1 MINLKLYNDDCR
13 NVLSKIQS
21 NSVDCILTSP
31 PYNFDL
37 SYNNYADDKQIED
50 YYNFLNSVFLDCY
63 SILKSDGRLIINIQ
77 PNYKDYLPTHHT
89 LTNIL
94 LKIGYKWK
102 AEILWDK
109 QNYNCPVT
117 CWGSYKS
124 PSAPFIKSTFEF
136 VEVFVKDEYVHKG
149 NKENIDISDKEFQE
163 WTNNCWKIPAENR
176 QQKFGHPAM
185 FPEELVERCL
195 KLFTFKHDL
204 ILDTFMGVGTTG
216 VVCKKLDR
224 DFIGI
229 ELDKTYFETAEKRIE
244 NTIVNHKLF

>member
-1 MINLKLYNDDCR
+1 MNKTQLYFDDCR
-13 NVLSKIQS
+13 NILPKLQS
-21 NSVDCILTSP
+21 NSTDCIITSP
-31 PYNFDL
+31 PYNFSL
-37 SYNNYADDKQIED
+37 NYNDYNDDKQVED
-50 YYNFLNSVFLDCY
+50 YCDFLKSVFLDCY
-63 SILKSDGRLIINIQ
+63 YILKSDGRLIVNIQ
-77 PNYKDYLPTHHT
+77 PNYKDYLPTHHI
-89 LTNIL
+89 LTDIL

-136 VEVFVKDEYVHKG
+136 VEVFVKDNYIHQGRKDD
-149 NKENIDISDKEFQE
+149 IDISDKEFQS
-163 WTNNCWKIPAENR
+163 WTNNCWKISAENR
-176 QQKFGHPAM
+176 QKEFGHPAM

-195 KLFTFKHDL
+195 KLFTYKHDI
-204 ILDTFMGVGTTG
+204 ILDPFMGTGTTG

-229 ELDKTYFETAEKRIE
+229 EIDETYFKLATKRISKT
-244 NTIVNHKLF
+244 TIGHKLF